1 MSAQNVLSFTMS
13 TLLILL
19 SGAIYLWTSGM
30 TPGAEL
36 FPRIMAGGLALFGIV
51 DLSLLV
57 GKIRGKAKKYQKPQL
72 ADPLLV
78 RKSIIFMGAFFLLII
93 VFFGVLP
100 FVGFPIAS
108 SIFMFVSMLLIG
120 GRKALRKWPVALI
133 VPAVLILVFKYGLD
147 VRLPSLSIF

>member
-1 MSAQNVLSFTMS
+1 MSLQNTLSFTMS

-19 SGAIYLWTSGM
+19 SGAVYVWSSGM

-51 DLSLLV
+51 DLLLLF
-57 GKIRGKAKKYQKPQL
+57 GKIKRNGHEQKEPQL
-72 ADPLLV
+72 VDPLLV
-78 RKSIIFMGAFFLLII
+78 RKSVIFMGAFFLLII
-93 VFFGVLP
+93 VFFIALP
-100 FVGFPIAS
+100 HVGFPITS
-108 SIFMFVSMLLIG
+108 TIFMFVSMLLIG
-120 GRKALRKWPVALI
+120 GKKALRKWPIALA